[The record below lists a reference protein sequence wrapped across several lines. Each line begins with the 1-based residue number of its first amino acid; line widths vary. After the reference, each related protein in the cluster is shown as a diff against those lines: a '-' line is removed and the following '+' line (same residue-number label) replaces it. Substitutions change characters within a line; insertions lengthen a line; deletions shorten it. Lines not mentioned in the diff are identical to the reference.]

1 MPGLFPV
8 FLKLGQRKVV
18 VVGGGRVA
26 EAKVRSLLLAGAD
39 VTVVAP
45 RMSAEL
51 ERAPVTVVR
60 SPFRAQH
67 LSGAWFVVA
76 AATRE
81 VNRRVR
87 DAAEKRRLFV
97 NVVDESEQATAY
109 SGGVVRR
116 GEVTVAVSTG
126 GQTPAL
132 TALLREALEGLL
144 PDDVAE
150 WAELGRRERLRW
162 RAARVPLYDR
172 RPLLWEALD
181 RLYRAPEGSHANEVR
196 P

>member
-1 MPGLFPV
+1 MPGLYPV

-26 EAKVRSLLLAGAD
+26 LNKVRPLLLAGAD

-45 RMSAEL
+45 RVSAEL
-51 ERAPVTVVR
+51 ARAPVTLVR
-60 SPFRAQH
+60 SSFRAQH

-87 DAAEKRRLFV
+87 AAAEKRRLFV
-97 NVVDESEQATAY
+97 NVVDEAEEATAY

-116 GEVTVAVSTG
+116 GQVTVAISTA

-132 TALLREALEGLL
+132 AALLREAFEGLL
-144 PDDVAE
+144 PDEVAE
-150 WAELGRRERLRW
+150 WAELGRRARLRW
-162 RAARVPLYDR
+162 RATRVPLSDR
-172 RPLLWEALD
+172 RPLLWQALD
-181 RLYRAPEGSHANEVR
+181 RLYRAPRRSHANEVR